1 MNVPLFLHPA
11 SSGGDK
17 GPDDSRLDRFNLTI
31 LLGYPYEEM
40 LACATILFGGVL
52 ERHPKLDICISHG
65 GGGLPYLFD
74 RFVGMTKFGNW
85 IPESIREHGFSHMLQ
100 KLWFDA
106 HVDGET
112 AHKRLLEVVGH
123 DRLVEEATLTA
134 VRNARLMLGSGFTS
148 AVSFGST
155 YKIDVALRDA
165 ISQGSV
171 IGPRLLAAGRDL
183 GATAS
188 NVDSGGGLSQIADG
202 PWALRKAVRE
212 QRKIGVDVV
221 KIFIDGEAI
230 NKQNPPGELSYTDEE
245 VSAAVAEAHRR
256 GMRVACHARSA
267 AAVKQAVRAEVD
279 FIGHANYLDQEA
291 VDMLHEK
298 KDSIFV
304 GPAIAWEVSYLE
316 KCESIGVTRETVIA
330 QGYQKEIDATIEA
343 VARLREAGIKLVVG
357 GDYGI
362 SIAPHGTYAKDL
374 EYFVDLFGMSNAEA
388 ILCATKNGGLA
399 FDPYGS
405 VGTIEEGSLADLV
418 IVDGDPLNDIRVLQ
432 DHSKLQI
439 MKNGLLYQDL
449 TNTNPYLIVDC

>member
-1 MNVPLFLHPA
+1 MDYLLKNLNLF
-11 SSGGDK
+11 SGTGNEALK
-17 GPDDSRLDRFNLTI
+17 NAAIWVAGSKIKFAGSFEALP
-31 LLGYPYEEM
+31 EM
-40 LACATILFGGVL
+40 PQATVEKDLAG
-52 ERHPKLDICISHG
+52 K
-65 GGGLPYLFD
+65 
-74 RFVGMTKFGNW
+74 FVMAGMTETHAHLSFA
-85 IPESIREHGFSHMLQ
+85 
-100 KLWFDA
+100 DA
-106 HVDGET
+106 SPFAIGET
-112 AHKRLLEVVGH
+112 
-123 DRLVEEATLTA
+123 LVEEATLTA

-230 NKQNPPGELSYTDEE
+230 NKQNPPGELSFTDEE

-267 AAVKQAVRAEVD
+267 AAVKQAVRADVD
-279 FIGHANYLDQEA
+279 FIGHANYLDLEA
-291 VDMLHEK
+291 VDMLHKK

-330 QGYQKEIDATIEA
+330 QGYQKEIDATIET
-343 VARLREAGIKLVVG
+343 VAKLREAGIKLVVG

>member
-1 MNVPLFLHPA
+1 MDYLLKNLKLFA
-11 SSGGDK
+11 GTDNSSLENSAIWINGNK
-17 GPDDSRLDRFNLTI
+17 VRFAGKAAELPELPRDTI
-31 LLGYPYEEM
+31 EKDLEE
-40 LACATILFGGVL
+40 
-52 ERHPKLDICISHG
+52 K
-65 GGGLPYLFD
+65 
-74 RFVGMTKFGNW
+74 FVMPGMTETHAHLSFA
-85 IPESIREHGFSHMLQ
+85 
-100 KLWFDA
+100 DA
-106 HVDGET
+106 SPFAIGET
-112 AHKRLLEVVGH
+112 
-123 DRLVEEATLTA
+123 LVEEATLTA

-155 YKIDVALRDA
+155 YKIDVALREA
-165 ISQGSV
+165 ILQGTV

-230 NKQNPPGELSYTDEE
+230 NKQNPPGELSFTDEE
-245 VSAAVAEAHRR
+245 VLATVEEAHRR
-256 GMRVACHARSA
+256 KMRVACHARSA
-267 AAVKQAVRAEVD
+267 AAVKQAVKAGVD

-298 KDSIFV
+298 KDNIFI

-316 KCESIGVTRETVIA
+316 KCESIGVTKETVIA
-330 QGYQKEIDATIEA
+330 QGYQKEIDATIET
-343 VARLREAGIKLVVG
+343 VAKLREADIKLVVG

-418 IVDGDPLNDIRVLQ
+418 IVDGDPLDDIRVLQ

-439 MKNGLLYQDL
+439 MKDGVLYQDL
-449 TNTNPYLIVDC
+449 TNTNPYLVVDC